1 MGQCVSTPH
10 FLISNDSLIYTRTP
24 HTAIL
29 FFAREAKEEAFF
41 KAWNAQGSWKVNQK
55 ISESLNQHTLR
66 TAEATGLPVIWVDS
80 TLQRGNSFGERLS
93 HAFADVFEMGYQQV
107 IAIGNDCPA
116 LTAADISISS
126 ELLSQR
132 QLVAGGTQDGG
143 VYLIGLHRDQFASQE
158 FQSLTWET
166 SDLQES
172 LLQYAQLR
180 KLDVQW
186 LEEKTD
192 LDTTSD
198 LLFFIQTHR
207 TRLAEILRQLLFSVT
222 HTIGIHRSF
231 GWADHIP
238 LTLSSR
244 GPPIHAPR

>member
-1 MGQCVSTPH
+1 
-10 FLISNDSLIYTRTP
+10 
-24 HTAIL
+24 
-29 FFAREAKEEAFF
+29 
-41 KAWNAQGSWKVNQK
+41 
-55 ISESLNQHTLR
+55 
-66 TAEATGLPVIWVDS
+66 
-80 TLQRGNSFGERLS
+80 
-93 HAFADVFEMGYQQV
+93 MGYQQV

-116 LTAADISISS
+116 LTTADISISS
-126 ELLSQR
+126 DLLSQR

-180 KLDVQW
+180 KLSVHW

-192 LDTTSD
+192 LDTASD
-198 LLFFIQTHR
+198 LLLFIQTHQ
-207 TRLAEILRQLLFSVT
+207 TRLAEILRQLLLPAH
-222 HTIGIHRSF
+222 HTFAIHCPLY
-231 GWADHIP
+231 WVDDIP

-244 GPPIHAPR
+244 GPPIQ